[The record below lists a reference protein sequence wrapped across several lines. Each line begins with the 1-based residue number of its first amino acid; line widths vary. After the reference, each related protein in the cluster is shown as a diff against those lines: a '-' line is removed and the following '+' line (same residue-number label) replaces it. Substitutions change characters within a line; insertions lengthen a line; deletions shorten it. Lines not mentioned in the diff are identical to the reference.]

1 MKTWDNMDSRLT
13 DNLSEHVPR
22 MYRVALR
29 IVGDPHRAE
38 DVVQDA
44 CLKAL
49 RSMAKFQHRSS
60 QATWLHRITVNCA
73 RDDLRQARRSAALS
87 ADCNEDLLGVQAAL
101 NACPALRAERNELS
115 QLAGRLVGQLPD
127 DCRTEFIL
135 TQLDGYSYDQVA
147 EMVGQPRGTVAT
159 RVYRAKRILFDQFQ
173 SQDDG
178 RLQ

>member
-1 MKTWDNMDSRLT
+1 MKTWDNMDSQLT

-29 IVGDPHRAE
+29 IVGNPDRAE

-49 RSMAKFQHRSS
+49 RSTDKFQGRSS

-73 RDDLRQARRSAALS
+73 RDHLRQARRSAAVG
-87 ADCNEDLLGVQAAL
+87 ADCDQDLPGVQAAL
-101 NACPALRAERNELS
+101 ETCPALRAERNELS
-115 QLAGRLVGQLPD
+115 QLAGSLVGQLPD

-159 RVYRAKRILFDQFQ
+159 RVYRAKRILLDQLQ
-173 SQDDG
+173 PQGEG